1 MQWMLQEM
9 VFRTTLKNTNMFVE
23 ANADDLKTRIEEHHK
38 VMVQYGATW
47 CGNCKITKP
56 KFKRFAR
63 EHEDI
68 LFVYVDAEKYPE
80 SRQLANV
87 SNLPTFASFKDGK
100 LVEQAQGNKIETIEQ
115 VLHAVASN

>member
-1 MQWMLQEM
+1 
-9 VFRTTLKNTNMFVE
+9 MFVE
-23 ANADDLKTRIEEHHK
+23 ANADDLKSQIEEHHK

-80 SRQLANV
+80 SRRLANV
-87 SNLPTFASFKDGK
+87 SNLPTFASFRDGQ

-115 VLHAVASN
+115 VLNAVASN

>member
-1 MQWMLQEM
+1 MLQEM